1 MRHLP
6 GKRHWKSS
14 KTTTSKKA
22 ASDTSKQSGNVIS
35 ITSYVPTVWDDEE
48 KANEKLIKSLGAEIV
63 GNSMTGKLISGLE
76 SAAKVDT
83 NNTPTDTASSESTT
97 LSDVIS
103 AIKSLE
109 KSDEN
114 RKISLDI
121 DLYARDLMIGKIAV
135 ADINDMTRMNGKS
148 PLIN

>member
-148 PLIN
+148 PLIK